1 MKKQNKQAGEFQ
13 EDEACGEQPVLLP
26 SNATNECKTIPVQ
39 MVQKLA
45 DMLIDTK
52 AAKEEAV
59 RESERYR
66 KENADLARRLEQS
79 EWEKEQIRAECQA
92 IKRASAVYLAERLAP
107 SPPQQAA
114 ESPGMPDGTE
124 SAEAPLSE
132 MEGKINRAIAVMQE
146 EKIFKFAYDYVWV
159 MLVMNQTA
167 GMPHFESTPS
177 FHCFLGRIGVKEMPT
192 LASLK
197 KKATTA
203 RRLHPGWT
211 FADTADV
218 NETRRRNNVASRFLS
233 LVRKAA

>member
-13 EDEACGEQPVLLP
+13 EGEACGEQPVLLP
-26 SNATNECKTIPVQ
+26 SNATNECRTIPVQ

-132 MEGKINRAIAVMQE
+132 MGDAGDEPDGRHAAFRVHPVVPLLPRPHRREGDAHTGKPE
-146 EKIFKFAYDYVWV
+146 E
-159 MLVMNQTA
+159 
-167 GMPHFESTPS
+167 ESRYGTPPS
-177 FHCFLGRIGVKEMPT
+177 PRLDV
-192 LASLK
+192 
-197 KKATTA
+197 
-203 RRLHPGWT
+203 RRH
-211 FADTADV
+211 
-218 NETRRRNNVASRFLS
+218 RRRQRDAPPQQRGKPVPEPCAESC
-233 LVRKAA
+233 VIMC

>member
-1 MKKQNKQAGEFQ
+1 MKKQSKQAGEFQ
-13 EDEACGEQPVLLP
+13 EGEACGEQPVLLP
-26 SNATNECKTIPVQ
+26 SNATNECRTIPVQ

-124 SAEAPLSE
+124 TAEAPLSE
-132 MEGKINRAIAVMQE
+132 MEAKINPAIAVMQE

-197 KKATTA
+197 KKAATA